1 VGYHFVKDL
10 LVEADT
16 LTFVRDV
23 LPTVVST
30 AGYFAKMVREDFETI
45 EFAVNNAMAQSIAA
59 DHGSD
64 KDAIRAAARKDL
76 LE

>member
-1 VGYHFVKDL
+1 
-10 LVEADT
+10 
-16 LTFVRDV
+16 
-23 LPTVVST
+23 
-30 AGYFAKMVREDFETI
+30 MVREDFETI